1 MNAAGDNN
9 GTQRTLV
16 LDVHQTVFLIRC
28 PQVLQTVGRM
38 DRHDR
43 EALCSVP
50 L

>member
-16 LDVHQTVFLIRC
+16 LDVGTSNSFFQ
-28 PQVLQTVGRM
+28 QVLQTVGRI
-38 DRHDR
+38 DRHDK
-43 EALCSVP
+43 EALRSVP